1 MILKYCKHKPG
12 MVVLALI
19 SGAEPGRSLSVRPAW
34 PTKWFQDS
42 QNYSETLF
50 QNTYQNN
57 YHQ

>member
-1 MILKYCKHKPG
+1 MQLG
-12 MVVLALI
+12 MVAHTFNP
-19 SGAEPGRSLSVRPAW
+19 STWEAEADGSLSVRPAW